1 MSDEV
6 WAENDL
12 LPGTKVKMSVAQ
24 FRVRKLNGWKLT
36 DPPPPPDPA
45 DEADIQKAVAETA
58 KSKVAQKP
66 TPDKPT
72 TTAPQKKKVTKSSTA
87 K

>member
-12 LPGTKVKMSVAQ
+12 LPDRKVKMSVAQ

-36 DPPPPPDPA
+36 DPPPPPDPV
-45 DEADIQKAVAETA
+45 DEVDIQKAVAETA
-58 KSKVAQKP
+58 KSKSGRKP

-72 TTAPQKKKVTKSSTA
+72 TTPPQKKKTTKSSTA

>member
-12 LPGTKVKMSVAQ
+12 LPDRKVKMSVAQ
-24 FRVRKLNGWKLT
+24 FRVRKLNGWNLT
-36 DPPPPPDPA
+36 DPPPPPDPE
-45 DEADIQKAVAETA
+45 DEADLQKAVEKTA
-58 KSKVAQKP
+58 KSKSPQKP

-72 TTAPQKKKVTKSSTA
+72 TTPKQKKTTKSSTA